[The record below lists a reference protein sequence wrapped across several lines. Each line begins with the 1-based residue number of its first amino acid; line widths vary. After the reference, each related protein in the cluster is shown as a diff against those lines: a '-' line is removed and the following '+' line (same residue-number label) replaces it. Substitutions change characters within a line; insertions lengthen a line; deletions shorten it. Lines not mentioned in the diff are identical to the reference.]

1 MEWTELTNARKKLSD
16 EEYNPKV
23 VYGSFRHTNNNK
35 EIPTHKEVVSYW
47 TKKKKKITGK
57 KKNKL

>member
-47 TKKKKKITGK
+47 TKKKKRR
-57 KKNKL
+57 